1 MQQEDHEKIRKRE
14 GKLDKYEAAEKRKR
28 WKFIA
33 RVIRC
38 NYGKWHVETATSK
51 SDGGVGGSVGG
62 VAKGERGR
70 TTNGSLHFCNALTD
84 TKA

>member
-1 MQQEDHEKIRKRE
+1 MFQLPEKSYFKIYIFSSVLSCVWVEQQSKNKQKLQPGEINKKMQQEDHEKIQRRE

-38 NYGKWHVETATSK
+38 N
-51 SDGGVGGSVGG
+51 
-62 VAKGERGR
+62 
-70 TTNGSLHFCNALTD
+70 
-84 TKA
+84 

>member
-1 MQQEDHEKIRKRE
+1 MWVEQQSKNKQKLQPGEINKKKMQQEDNEKIQRRE

-38 NYGKWHVETATSK
+38 N
-51 SDGGVGGSVGG
+51 
-62 VAKGERGR
+62 
-70 TTNGSLHFCNALTD
+70 
-84 TKA
+84 